1 MKVHFLIR
9 NFLPFTGM
17 ILLVVIIVMTFLLIL
32 LYKKRCYNIIHGWL
46 ILSSF
51 MLLFLFSYLYMEEVF
66 RAYNIPM
73 DYPTALLIM
82 WNFGVVGMMAIHWK
96 GPLLLQQAYL
106 IFVSA
111 LMALVF
117 VKYLPEFTTW
127 MILGVIS
134 IWDLVAVLS
143 PRGPLRILVETAQER
158 NEQIFPAL
166 IYSSTILYFMGT
178 TSDPPR
184 ATASVTNETADGESI
199 SLHTLDDNEL
209 FASPESAGFNQ
220 DWSNSNRQRVQQ
232 RQVEVQANDQ
242 NHPTQYRTVTRPS
255 ELTEA
260 QRQQQEIEE
269 EERGIK
275 LGLGDFIFY
284 SVLVGKASSYGDW
297 NTTIA
302 CFVAILIGLCLTLL
316 LLAVTRKALPALPIS
331 ITFGLFFCFT
341 TSIIVKPFT
350 ETLAAEQVF
359 I

>member
-1 MKVHFLIR
+1 
-9 NFLPFTGM
+9 M

-51 MLLFLFSYLYMEEVF
+51 MLLFLFSYLYMEEVL

-73 DYPTALLIM
+73 DYPTAFFMM

-96 GPLLLQQAYL
+96 APLRLQQAYL

-127 MILGVIS
+127 MILAVIS

-178 TSDPPR
+178 TDGNSDPPR
-184 ATASVTNETADGESI
+184 AQRAAAVPASDADGE
-199 SLHTLDDNEL
+199 
-209 FASPESAGFNQ
+209 F
-220 DWSNSNRQRVQQ
+220 V
-232 RQVEVQANDQ
+232 
-242 NHPTQYRTVTRPS
+242 
-255 ELTEA
+255 
-260 QRQQQEIEE
+260 
-269 EERGIK
+269 IK
-275 LGLGDFIFY
+275 INFIDGLM
-284 SVLVGKASSYGDW
+284 L
-297 NTTIA
+297 
-302 CFVAILIGLCLTLL
+302 
-316 LLAVTRKALPALPIS
+316 
-331 ITFGLFFCFT
+331 
-341 TSIIVKPFT
+341 
-350 ETLAAEQVF
+350 
-359 I
+359 